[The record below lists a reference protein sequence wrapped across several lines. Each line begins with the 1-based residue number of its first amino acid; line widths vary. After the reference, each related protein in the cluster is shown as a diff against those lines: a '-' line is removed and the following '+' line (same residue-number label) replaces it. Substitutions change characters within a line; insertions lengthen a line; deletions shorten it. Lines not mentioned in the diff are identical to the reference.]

1 MFIGVKGYKGHT
13 TYTIDKMAQETMRIN
28 TGLETLKLLK
38 SQIEKELENRS
49 DPLILCKTN
58 TKNNRVI
65 PEEHRKKAQSHYD
78 SLMAK
83 INRFQ
88 RLKKAIAVANAT
100 NKVVVGGN
108 EMLVAEALEL
118 KNFSLTYKKK
128 YLIQLKCWRNTA
140 IQESDAAHSALETL
154 VNANMKSFL
163 ESNKDAKFDQ
173 SAMES
178 IATSIKKG
186 NPITLLDP
194 LKIDKIIEDLE
205 LEISV
210 FESDCSRI
218 LTESNVE
225 NYITF

>member
-1 MFIGVKGYKGHT
+1 
-13 TYTIDKMAQETMRIN
+13 MAQETMRIN

-186 NPITLLDP
+186 NPISLLDP